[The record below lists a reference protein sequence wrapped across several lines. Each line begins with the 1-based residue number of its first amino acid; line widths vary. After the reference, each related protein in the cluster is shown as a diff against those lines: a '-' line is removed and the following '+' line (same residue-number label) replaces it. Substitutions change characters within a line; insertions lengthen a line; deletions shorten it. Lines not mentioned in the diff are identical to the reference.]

1 MPTLNYPLE
10 EEKYKAKVVFGL
22 VKDENTGG
30 DASAQF
36 LNSQIADKRNQR
48 NTLIANAK
56 ASGELTDKDKE
67 SAKALE
73 AEINDLSKSLSKFK
87 GEKSSSQRKPTI
99 QVSGDT
105 VGLYLPMGL
114 AFSDGVKYDNFD
126 LGGAGAAMEA
136 GLGFAESMMKGV
148 GSFITNISGGGG
160 TDLARLAGIQL
171 SGKAGTFGDE
181 VRAVQKLSGGLTL
194 NPNERVLFD
203 RPNMRTFN
211 FTFKFIAKSEEEALQ
226 IDKIVKFF
234 RTELYPDEITQSL
247 GNNNSIS
254 LGYRFPNKFSIAF
267 QYDGKEIKHLSKI
280 KPCFLQ
286 DVNTVYNASQMA
298 MHTDG
303 RFMEVDMTL
312 TFRETKALSRKDVE
326 GGY

>member
-22 VKDENTGG
+22 VKREKVGDVSTISNFLDSKVQSEKLKEQGEEAGVTENEAQELNKGRSTFTGS
-30 DASAQF
+30 D
-36 LNSQIADKRNQR
+36 
-48 NTLIANAK
+48 
-56 ASGELTDKDKE
+56 
-67 SAKALE
+67 
-73 AEINDLSKSLSKFK
+73 
-87 GEKSSSQRKPTI
+87 KSSQKGASI

-105 VGLYLPMGL
+105 VGLYLPAGL

-126 LGGAGAAMEA
+126 LGGAGAGMEA
-136 GLGFAESMMKGV
+136 GVKGGLSFV
-148 GSFITNISGGGG
+148 QSLLEGGGSFINNITSGSG

-171 SGKAGTFGDE
+171 SSKAGQFADE

-298 MHTDG
+298 MHSDG
-303 RFMEVDMTL
+303 HFTEVDMTL
-312 TFRETKALSRKDVE
+312 TFRETVALTRKDVE
-326 GGY
+326 KGGF